1 MTNMQQLQSNTT
13 LQGGKIRSSYVQ
25 PVFLEMNWQKNHK
38 STANLKKQYICSM
51 NTILNVIK

>member
-1 MTNMQQLQSNTT
+1 MQQLQSNTT